1 MKKWIAFLLALC
13 LLCGLLGCQGDTPG
27 GEPSSSSGVESAPTG
42 SDRGLAAKPVIYLYP
57 EETTQVEVA
66 LDYDGQLAHTYPS
79 YGDGGQVTAQPDGT
93 LTDETGREYYC
104 LFWEGES
111 RWEYDFSRGFCVAGL
126 DTAAFLEDAL
136 AQLGL
141 TDQEAQEFIIYWLP
155 KMEGNRY
162 NLIAFQGEAYTD
174 HARLTVTPEP
184 DTLLRVFMA
193 WKPVEAPVDLPA
205 QELAA
210 PERTGFTVVEWG
222 GVELS

>member
-13 LLCGLLGCQGDTPG
+13 LLCGLLGCQGEPPG

-42 SDRGLAAKPVIYLYP
+42 SDSDRIAKPVIYLYP
-57 EETTQVEVA
+57 EETTQVEVK
-66 LDYDGQLAHTYPS
+66 LDYDGQLTHTYPA
-79 YGDGGQVTAQPDGT
+79 YRDGWQVTAQPGGT
-93 LTDETGREYYC
+93 LTDATGREYYC

-111 RWEYDFSRGFCVAGL
+111 DWEYDFSQGFCVAGA

-136 AQLGL
+136 ARLGL

-155 KMEGNRY
+155 KMEGNPY

-174 HARLTVTPEP
+174 HARLAVTPEP

>member
-13 LLCGLLGCQGDTPG
+13 LLCGLLGCHDGKLG
-27 GEPSSSSGVESAPTG
+27 AEPSASSGVESAPTG
-42 SDRGLAAKPVIYLYP
+42 SDSDRIAKPVIYLYP
-57 EETTQVEVA
+57 EETAQVEVK
-66 LDYDGQLAHTYPS
+66 LEYDGRLAHTYPA
-79 YGDGGQVTAQPDGT
+79 YENGWRVTAQPDGT

-111 RWEYDFSRGFCVAGL
+111 DWEYDFSRGFCVAGA
-126 DTAAFLEDAL
+126 DTAVFLEDAL
-136 AQLGL
+136 AKLGL

-155 KMEGNRY
+155 KMEGNPY

-193 WKPVEAPVDLPA
+193 WKPLEEPVELPP
-205 QELAA
+205 QELAG
-210 PERTGFTVVEWG
+210 PERSGFTVVEWG
-222 GVELS
+222 GCQVK

>member
-1 MKKWIAFLLALC
+1 MKKLFAILLALC
-13 LLCGLLGCQGDTPG
+13 LLCALLGCHDGKLGAEPNSSPG
-27 GEPSSSSGVESAPTG
+27 PEHIEEQEDVQYE
-42 SDRGLAAKPVIYLYP
+42 AKPVIYLYP
-57 EETTQVEVA
+57 EETTQVEVK
-66 LDYDGQLAHTYPS
+66 LDYDGRLAHTYPD
-79 YGDGGQVTAQPDGT
+79 YGDGWQVTAQPGGT
-93 LTDETGREYYC
+93 LTDATGREYYC

-111 RWEYDFSRGFCVAGL
+111 DWEYDFSQGFCVAGA

-136 AQLGL
+136 ARLGL

-155 KMEGNRY
+155 KMEGNPY

-174 HARLTVTPEP
+174 HARLAVTPEP

>member
-79 YGDGGQVTAQPDGT
+79 YGDGWQVTAQPDGT

-162 NLIAFQGEAYTD
+162 NLIAFQGEAYTG
-174 HARLTVTPEP
+174 HARLSIAPEP

-193 WKPVEAPVDLPA
+193 WKPAEEPVDLPA

-210 PERTGFTVVEWG
+210 QERTGFTVVEWG

>member
-79 YGDGGQVTAQPDGT
+79 YGDGWQVTAQPDGT

-141 TDQEAQEFIIYWLP
+141 TDQEAQELIIYWLP

-162 NLIAFQGEAYTD
+162 NLIAFQGEAYTG

-210 PERTGFTVVEWG
+210 PERRGFTVVEWG

>member
-79 YGDGGQVTAQPDGT
+79 YGDGWQVTAQPDGT

-155 KMEGNRY
+155 KMEGNPY

-193 WKPVEAPVDLPA
+193 WQPVEEPVDLPA
-205 QELAA
+205 QELTA

>member
-1 MKKWIAFLLALC
+1 MKKFAVFFLALC
-13 LLCGLLGCQGDTPG
+13 LLCGLLGCQGEPPG
-27 GEPSSSSGVESAPTG
+27 GEPSASSGVESAPTG
-42 SDRGLAAKPVIYLYP
+42 SDSDRIAKPVIYLYP
-57 EETTQVEVA
+57 EETTQVEVK
-66 LDYDGQLAHTYPS
+66 LDYDGRLAHTYPA
-79 YGDGGQVTAQPDGT
+79 YGDGWRVTAQPDGT

-111 RWEYDFSRGFCVAGL
+111 DWEYDFSQGFCVAGA

-136 AQLGL
+136 ARLGL

-155 KMEGNRY
+155 KMEGNPY
-162 NLIAFQGEAYTD
+162 NLISFQQEAYTD

-193 WKPVEAPVDLPA
+193 WKPVEEPVDLPA
-205 QELAA
+205 QELTA

>member
-13 LLCGLLGCQGDTPG
+13 LLCGLLGCHDGKLG
-27 GEPSSSSGVESAPTG
+27 AEPSASSGVESAPTG
-42 SDRGLAAKPVIYLYP
+42 SDSDRIAKPVIYLYP
-57 EETTQVEVA
+57 EETAQVEVK
-66 LDYDGQLAHTYPS
+66 LEYDGRLAHTYPA
-79 YGDGGQVTAQPDGT
+79 YENGWRVTAQPDGT

-111 RWEYDFSRGFCVAGL
+111 DWEYDFSRGFCVAGA
-126 DTAAFLEDAL
+126 DTAVFLEDAL
-136 AQLGL
+136 AKLGL

-155 KMEGNRY
+155 KMEGNPY

>member
-1 MKKWIAFLLALC
+1 M
-13 LLCGLLGCQGDTPG
+13 
-27 GEPSSSSGVESAPTG
+27 
-42 SDRGLAAKPVIYLYP
+42 
-57 EETTQVEVA
+57 EVA
-66 LDYDGQLAHTYPS
+66 LDYDGGLTHTYPA
-79 YGDGGQVTAQPDGT
+79 YGDGWQVTAQPDGT

-104 LFWEGES
+104 LFWEGEG
-111 RWEYDFSRGFCVAGL
+111 RWEYDFSRGFCVAGA

-136 AQLGL
+136 ARLGL

-193 WKPVEAPVDLPA
+193 WKPVEEPVDLPA
-205 QELAA
+205 QELTA

-222 GVELS
+222 GVELP

>member
-66 LDYDGQLAHTYPS
+66 LDYDGGLTHTYPA
-79 YGDGGQVTAQPDGT
+79 YGDGWQVTAQPDGT
-93 LTDETGREYYC
+93 LTDEMGREYYC
-104 LFWEGES
+104 LFWEGVGY
-111 RWEYDFSRGFCVAGL
+111 WEYDFSRGFCVAGP

-155 KMEGNRY
+155 KMEGNPY

-210 PERTGFTVVEWG
+210 PERRGFTVVEWG

>member
-66 LDYDGQLAHTYPS
+66 LDYDGGLTHTYPA
-79 YGDGGQVTAQPDGT
+79 YGDGWQVTAQPDGT

-141 TDQEAQEFIIYWLP
+141 TDQEAQELIIYWLP

-162 NLIAFQGEAYTD
+162 NLIAFQGEAYTG

-210 PERTGFTVVEWG
+210 PERRGFTVVEWG

>member
-79 YGDGGQVTAQPDGT
+79 YGDGWQVTAQPDGT

-136 AQLGL
+136 ARLGL

-162 NLIAFQGEAYTD
+162 NLIAFQGEAYTG
-174 HARLTVTPEP
+174 HARLSIAPEP

-193 WKPVEAPVDLPA
+193 WKPAEEPVDLPA

-210 PERTGFTVVEWG
+210 QERTGFTVVEWG

>member
-79 YGDGGQVTAQPDGT
+79 YGDGWQVTAQPDGT

-162 NLIAFQGEAYTD
+162 NLIAFQGEAYTG

-205 QELAA
+205 QELTA

>member
-1 MKKWIAFLLALC
+1 MKKLFAILLAPC
-13 LLCGLLGCQGDTPG
+13 LLCGLLGCQGEPPG
-27 GEPSSSSGVESAPTG
+27 GEPSASSGVEHIEEQE
-42 SDRGLAAKPVIYLYP
+42 DVQYEAKPVIYLYP
-57 EETTQVEVA
+57 EETTQVEVK
-66 LDYDGQLAHTYPS
+66 LDYEGRLAHTYPA
-79 YGDGGQVTAQPDGT
+79 YRDGWRVTAQPGGT
-93 LTDETGREYYC
+93 LTDATGREYYC
-104 LFWEGES
+104 LFWEGVGY
-111 RWEYDFSRGFCVAGL
+111 WEYDFSRGFCVAGP

-155 KMEGNRY
+155 KMEGNPY

-210 PERTGFTVVEWG
+210 PERRGFTVVEWG

>member
-42 SDRGLAAKPVIYLYP
+42 SDSDRIAKPVIYLYP

-66 LDYDGQLAHTYPS
+66 LDYDGQLTHTYPA
-79 YGDGGQVTAQPDGT
+79 YRDGWQVTAHPDGT

-111 RWEYDFSRGFCVAGL
+111 RWEYDFSRGFCVAGA
-126 DTAAFLEDAL
+126 DTAVFLEDAL
-136 AQLGL
+136 AKLGL

-155 KMEGNRY
+155 KMEGNPY
-162 NLIAFQGEAYTD
+162 NLISFQQEAYTD

-193 WKPVEAPVDLPA
+193 WKPVEEPVDLPA
-205 QELAA
+205 QELTA
-210 PERTGFTVVEWG
+210 PERAGFTVVEWG